1 VQEEEH
7 DLEQLYGQARKEQP
21 VQDVLKEVVK
31 GLVTQPHLLQQPG
44 QQQQEPDAQ
53 QQRPV
58 QPTVQHLDPTQQAHD
73 SLPQIPPLLSKL
85 YERGTFLGSG
95 HSVVTSMNGPN
106 EECERELQ
114 REEEKEAVIERQV
127 MLMSFCYFGIKLL
140 ANGRRCADLRT

>member
-58 QPTVQHLDPTQQAHD
+58 QPTVQHLDPTQQAHPSTAEQTLRAGD
-73 SLPQIPPLLSKL
+73 LPWLRPL
-85 YERGTFLGSG
+85 SG
-95 HSVVTSMNGPN
+95 HQHEWP
-106 EECERELQ
+106 
-114 REEEKEAVIERQV
+114 K
-127 MLMSFCYFGIKLL
+127 
-140 ANGRRCADLRT
+140 